1 MSQVWTAFDARASL
15 LFDVT
20 DALPTAALLAS
31 LKQIESE
38 ITTPDGDPHP
48 IKETKESLERL
59 VVRMDALEADFD
71 RMAERYVLS
80 SSRSAYYR
88 KRSADESF
96 AAAEV
101 QSIRR
106 VMDEEKAKLEEQ
118 LVILRQEA
126 EQSKEAEE
134 ALLVRLREDEKEK
147 VEMEE
152 RNAVLQ
158 EEKERQGNALA
169 AALSDVTEQ
178 GHLAEGLRKDLAKL
192 RKEWEAFQR
201 QEGDSGQRVATLL
214 EEQSKIRKHLEA
226 ARLRNEELEDQARL
240 SREETEEAKKGR
252 SEALR
257 ERDRLIRD
265 HIAEADGDRAVLEQ
279 QFAEM
284 KNKLDST
291 QQRLSES
298 QQRVQV
304 VEHELKEAN
313 AKIEMLQADQN
324 GAKEELQRMSH
335 ELQTSAQLE
344 ATLRAELTFAN
355 NAILHN
361 EHRLEREEH
370 LLAQALEVA
379 IAFRNSHAKAMASAQ
394 GMLRPSAAAA
404 AASALK
410 TGTNLAESLV
420 LPSAIVDAE
429 RATSPTPIDPTDP
442 AAALEILREFD
453 LDAFA
458 DIITKTGTT
467 IRKWQKQ
474 CKEYR
479 ERARGKISFRNFQ
492 KGDLA
497 LFLPTRN
504 SVAKPW
510 AAFNGES
517 FLTTFH

>member
-1 MSQVWTAFDARASL
+1 MKLCDLSSFGL
-15 LFDVT
+15 T
-20 DALPTAALLAS
+20 DALPGAALLAS
-31 LKQIESE
+31 LRQAESE
-38 ITTPDGDPHP
+38 VTAPEGESHP
-48 IKETKESLERL
+48 IKESRESLERL

-80 SSRSAYYR
+80 SSRAAYYR
-88 KRSADESF
+88 KRSAEESF

-101 QSIRR
+101 QNIRQA
-106 VMDEEKAKLEEQ
+106 MDEEKAKLEEQ
-118 LVILRQEA
+118 LTVMRQEV
-126 EQSKEAEE
+126 EERKEAEE
-134 ALLVRLREDEKEK
+134 ALLVRLQEEEKKK

-152 RNAVLQ
+152 NSAALL

-178 GHLAEGLRKDLAKL
+178 AHLAEDLRKDLSKL
-192 RKEWEAFQR
+192 RKEWEALQR
-201 QEGDSGQRVATLL
+201 QEGDSGQRVTVLL
-214 EEQSKIRKHLEA
+214 EEQSRTRKHLEA
-226 ARLRNEELEDQARL
+226 ARLRNEELEDQVRFAK
-240 SREETEEAKKGR
+240 EEAEEAKKGR

-291 QQRLSES
+291 QQRLSDS
-298 QQRVQV
+298 QQRVQA
-304 VEHELKEAN
+304 VEHELKEAHS
-313 AKIEMLQADQN
+313 KIEMLQADHN
-324 GAKEELQRMSH
+324 GAKEELQRLVH
-335 ELQTSAQLE
+335 EVQASTQLE

-355 NAILHN
+355 NSILHN

-379 IAFRNSHAKAMASAQ
+379 IAFRNSHAKTMASAQ

-410 TGTNLAESLV
+410 SGANMVDSLV
-420 LPSAIVDAE
+420 LPSAAVDAE
-429 RATSPTPIDPTDP
+429 RATSPTPIDPSDP

-453 LDAFA
+453 LDAFSDTIA
-458 DIITKTGTT
+458 KTGTT

-517 FLTTFH
+517 FTTTCY

>member
-1 MSQVWTAFDARASL
+1 MGLSDSLYFDI
-15 LFDVT
+15 T
-20 DALPTAALLAS
+20 DALLGAALLTS
-31 LKQIESE
+31 LRQIESE
-38 ITTPDGDPHP
+38 ITAPEGEPHP
-48 IKETKESLERL
+48 VKETKESLERL
-59 VVRMDALEADFD
+59 VARMDALEADFD

-80 SSRSAYYR
+80 SSRAAYYR
-88 KRSADESF
+88 KRGADESF
-96 AAAEV
+96 AAVEV
-101 QSIRR
+101 QNIRQA
-106 VMDEEKAKLEEQ
+106 MDEEKAKLEEQ
-118 LVILRQEA
+118 LSVMRQEV
-126 EQSKEAEE
+126 EQRKVAEE
-134 ALLVRLREDEKEK
+134 ALLVRLQAEERRR
-147 VEMEE
+147 VEVEE
-152 RNAVLQ
+152 RNAALQ

-178 GHLAEGLRKDLAKL
+178 AHHAEDVRKDLAKL
-192 RKEWEAFQR
+192 RREWEALQR
-201 QEGDSGQRVATLL
+201 EEGNSGQRVTALL
-214 EEQSKIRKHLEA
+214 QEQSKTRKNLEA
-226 ARLRNEELEDQARL
+226 VRLRNEELEDQVRLAMEEVEAARN
-240 SREETEEAKKGR
+240 GR

-298 QQRVQV
+298 QQRVLA
-304 VEHELKEAN
+304 VEHELKEAH
-313 AKIEMLQADQN
+313 AKIEMFQADQN
-324 GAKEELQRMSH
+324 GAREELQRMTH
-335 ELQTSAQLE
+335 ELQASAQLE

-355 NAILHN
+355 NTISHN
-361 EHRLEREEH
+361 EHKLEREEH
-370 LLAQALEVA
+370 LRAQALAVA
-379 IAFRNSHAKAMASAQ
+379 IAFRNSHAKTMASAQ
-394 GMLRPSAAAA
+394 SMLRPSAAAA
-404 AASALK
+404 AAGALK
-410 TGTNLAESLV
+410 SGTNLTDSLV
-420 LPSAIVDAE
+420 FPPAVVDAE

-458 DIITKTGTT
+458 DTIAKTGTT

-492 KGDLA
+492 KSDLA

-510 AAFNGES
+510 AAFNGRL
-517 FLTTFH
+517 FQ

>member
-1 MSQVWTAFDARASL
+1 MPRDSL
-15 LFDVT
+15 PFGVT
-20 DALPTAALLAS
+20 NALHNAALLAS
-31 LKQIESE
+31 LRQIESE
-38 ITTPDGDPHP
+38 IATDGDSHP

-59 VVRMDALEADFD
+59 VVRMDTLEADFD

-80 SSRSAYYR
+80 SSRAAYYR
-88 KRSADESF
+88 KRSADESVV
-96 AAAEV
+96 AAEV
-101 QSIRR
+101 QSIRQ
-106 VMDEEKAKLEEQ
+106 VMDEEKARLEDQ
-118 LVILRQEA
+118 LAVMRQEA
-126 EQSKEAEE
+126 EQGKKTEE
-134 ALLVRLREDEKEK
+134 ALLVRLQEHEKERAGI
-147 VEMEE
+147 EE
-152 RNAVLQ
+152 RTAALQ

-178 GHLAEGLRKDLAKL
+178 AHLAEGLRKDLTKL
-192 RKEWEAFQR
+192 RKEWEVFQR
-201 QEGDSGQRVATLL
+201 QEGDSGQRVTALL
-214 EEQSKIRKHLEA
+214 EEQSKTRKHLES
-226 ARLRNEELEDQARL
+226 ARLRNEELEDQVQLA
-240 SREETEEAKKGR
+240 REEAEEAKKGR

-291 QQRLSES
+291 QQRFSES

-304 VEHELKEAN
+304 VEHELKEAHS
-313 AKIEMLQADQN
+313 KVEMLQADQN
-324 GAKEELQRMSH
+324 GSKEELQRMSH
-335 ELQTSAQLE
+335 ELQASAQLE

-355 NAILHN
+355 NSIMHN

-394 GMLRPSAAAA
+394 GMLRPSAVAAAA

-410 TGTNLAESLV
+410 SGTNVADSLV
-420 LPSAIVDAE
+420 LPSAVVEAE

-458 DIITKTGTT
+458 DTIAKTGTT

-479 ERARGKISFRNFQ
+479 ERARGRISFRNFQ

-510 AAFNGES
+510 AAFNGELFS
-517 FLTTFH
+517 TTCH

>member
-1 MSQVWTAFDARASL
+1 
-15 LFDVT
+15 
-20 DALPTAALLAS
+20 
-31 LKQIESE
+31 
-38 ITTPDGDPHP
+38 
-48 IKETKESLERL
+48 
-59 VVRMDALEADFD
+59 MDALEADFD

-80 SSRSAYYR
+80 SSRAAYYR

-96 AAAEV
+96 AAVEV
-101 QSIRR
+101 QNIKQA
-106 VMDEEKAKLEEQ
+106 MDEEKTKLEEQ
-118 LVILRQEA
+118 LTTLRQEA
-126 EQSKEAEE
+126 EQRKEDEGS
-134 ALLVRLREDEKEK
+134 LLVRLQEEEKK
-147 VEMEE
+147 RVEVEE

-178 GHLAEGLRKDLAKL
+178 THLADNLRKDLAKL
-192 RKEWEAFQR
+192 RKEWEALQR
-201 QEGDSGQRVATLL
+201 QEGDSGQRVTALL
-214 EEQSKIRKHLEA
+214 EEQSRARKHLEA
-226 ARLRNEELEDQARL
+226 ARMRNEELEDQVRVV
-240 SREETEEAKKGR
+240 REEAEEAKKGR

-284 KNKLDST
+284 KNKLDSA
-291 QQRLSES
+291 QQHLSES
-298 QQRVQV
+298 QQGVQA
-304 VEHELKEAN
+304 VEHELKEAH

-344 ATLRAELTFAN
+344 ATLRAELAFAN
-355 NAILHN
+355 NAMLHN

-410 TGTNLAESLV
+410 SGTNLTDSLV
-420 LPSAIVDAE
+420 LSPAAVEAE

-458 DIITKTGTT
+458 DVVAKTGTT

-517 FLTTFH
+517 CSATCYES

>member
-1 MSQVWTAFDARASL
+1 MQTLIPRDSL
-15 LFDVT
+15 PFGVT
-20 DALPTAALLAS
+20 NALHNVALLTS
-31 LKQIESE
+31 LKQIELE
-38 ITTPDGDPHP
+38 IATDGDSHP

-59 VVRMDALEADFD
+59 VVRMDTLEADFD

-80 SSRSAYYR
+80 SSRAAYYR
-88 KRSADESF
+88 KRGADESVV
-96 AAAEV
+96 AAEV
-101 QSIRR
+101 QSIRQT
-106 VMDEEKAKLEEQ
+106 MDEEKARLEEQ
-118 LVILRQEA
+118 LAVMRQEA
-126 EQSKEAEE
+126 EQRKKTEE
-134 ALLVRLREDEKEK
+134 ALLVRLQEHENERAEI
-147 VEMEE
+147 EE
-152 RNAVLQ
+152 RNAALQ

-169 AALSDVTEQ
+169 AALSDVSEQ
-178 GHLAEGLRKDLAKL
+178 AHLAEGLRKDLTKL
-192 RKEWEAFQR
+192 RKEWESFQR
-201 QEGDSGQRVATLL
+201 QEGDSGQRVTTLL
-214 EEQSKIRKHLEA
+214 EEQSKTRKHLES
-226 ARLRNEELEDQARL
+226 ARLRNEELEDQVQLA
-240 SREETEEAKKGR
+240 REEAEEAKKGR

-291 QQRLSES
+291 QQRFSES

-304 VEHELKEAN
+304 VEHELKEAHS
-313 AKIEMLQADQN
+313 KVEMLQADQN
-324 GAKEELQRMSH
+324 GSKEELQRMSH
-335 ELQTSAQLE
+335 ELQASAQLE
-344 ATLRAELTFAN
+344 ATLRAELIFAN

-394 GMLRPSAAAA
+394 GMLRPSAVAAA

-410 TGTNLAESLV
+410 SGTNVADSLV
-420 LPSAIVDAE
+420 LPSAVVEAE

-458 DIITKTGTT
+458 DTIAKTGTT

-479 ERARGKISFRNFQ
+479 ERARGRISFRNFQ

-517 FLTTFH
+517 FSTTCY

>member
-1 MSQVWTAFDARASL
+1 MPRASL
-15 LFDVT
+15 PFDVT
-20 DALPTAALLAS
+20 NLLLNTALLTS

-38 ITTPDGDPHP
+38 ITTPDGEPHP
-48 IKETKESLERL
+48 VKETKESLERL

-80 SSRSAYYR
+80 SSRAAYYR

-118 LVILRQEA
+118 LAVIQQEA
-126 EQSKEAEE
+126 EQRKEAEE
-134 ALLVRLREDEKEK
+134 ALLTRLQEDEKEK
-147 VEMEE
+147 AEIEQQ
-152 RNAVLQ
+152 NAVLQ
-158 EEKERQGNALA
+158 EEMERQGNALA
-169 AALSDVTEQ
+169 AALSDVTGQ
-178 GHLAEGLRKDLAKL
+178 AHLAEGLRKDLAKL
-192 RKEWEAFQR
+192 REEWEASQR
-201 QEGDSGQRVATLL
+201 QEGDSGQRVTTLL
-214 EEQSKIRKHLEA
+214 EEQSRIRKHLEA
-226 ARLRNEELEDQARL
+226 ARLRNEEFEDQVRL
-240 SREETEEAKKGR
+240 AREEAEEAKKGR

-304 VEHELKEAN
+304 VEHELKEAH
-313 AKIEMLQADQN
+313 AKVEMLQADQN
-324 GAKEELQRMSH
+324 GAKEEIQRMGH
-335 ELQTSAQLE
+335 ELQTSSQLE

-394 GMLRPSAAAA
+394 GMLRPSAAVA

-410 TGTNLAESLV
+410 SGPNLAESLV
-420 LPSAIVDAE
+420 LPPAVVEAE

-458 DIITKTGTT
+458 DIIAKTGTT

-517 FLTTFH
+517 FSTTCH

>member
-1 MSQVWTAFDARASL
+1 
-15 LFDVT
+15 
-20 DALPTAALLAS
+20 
-31 LKQIESE
+31 
-38 ITTPDGDPHP
+38 
-48 IKETKESLERL
+48 
-59 VVRMDALEADFD
+59 MDTLEADFD

-80 SSRSAYYR
+80 SSRAAYYR
-88 KRSADESF
+88 KRGADESVV
-96 AAAEV
+96 AAEV
-101 QSIRR
+101 QSIRQT
-106 VMDEEKAKLEEQ
+106 MDEEKARLEEQ
-118 LVILRQEA
+118 LAVMRQEA
-126 EQSKEAEE
+126 EQRKKTEE
-134 ALLVRLREDEKEK
+134 ALLVRLQEHENERAEI
-147 VEMEE
+147 EE
-152 RNAVLQ
+152 RNAALQ

-169 AALSDVTEQ
+169 AALSDVSEQ
-178 GHLAEGLRKDLAKL
+178 AHLAEGLRKDLTKL
-192 RKEWEAFQR
+192 RKEWESFQR
-201 QEGDSGQRVATLL
+201 QEGDSGQRVTTLL
-214 EEQSKIRKHLEA
+214 EEQSKTRKHLES
-226 ARLRNEELEDQARL
+226 ARLRNEELEDQVQLA
-240 SREETEEAKKGR
+240 REEAEEAKKGR

-291 QQRLSES
+291 QQRFSES

-304 VEHELKEAN
+304 VEHELKEAHS
-313 AKIEMLQADQN
+313 KVEMLQADQN
-324 GAKEELQRMSH
+324 GSKEELQRMSH
-335 ELQTSAQLE
+335 ELQASAQLE
-344 ATLRAELTFAN
+344 ATLRAELIFAN

-394 GMLRPSAAAA
+394 GMLRPSAVAAA

-410 TGTNLAESLV
+410 SGTNVADSLV
-420 LPSAIVDAE
+420 LPSAVVEAE

-458 DIITKTGTT
+458 DTIAKTGTT

-479 ERARGKISFRNFQ
+479 ERARGRISFRNFQ

-517 FLTTFH
+517 VSTTCY